1 MYPILLKIGILYH
14 MNTTF
19 RNIIFQISVNMPL
32 NLNLKK
38 TQSIIFNKQGN
49 TIKNESFIIGEK
61 KLKLQ
66 ANIPTQVLHLYHQ
79 GKKYAGIEK
88 RRNFSLVARYSL
100 KLSSCSLLV
109 VKSLVTRC
117 RSCSLQKITS
127 YQLQNS
133 LVTRWRSC
141 SLQKITRYSLQKLL
155 IAKNHS
161 LLVGKFARFFNF
173 MKK

>member
-109 VKSLVTRC
+109 VKSLVNRC
-117 RSCSLQKITS
+117 
-127 YQLQNS
+127 
-133 LVTRWRSC
+133 RSC